1 MNTQHRRKLASNP
14 GPILSALVLVLSSLL
29 ASTACAGVEAAFAY
43 KLSDFSGPVPSLWAK
58 VDVDSRFDEA
68 YTLNIGDGL
77 IQIYNESAMQV
88 HSYGE
93 DYGLASAVDLAVA
106 EEGEVY
112 VLFSRRTSGQLL
124 RLDYR
129 GELIEAVTITDV
141 PDEFLPLH
149 PTFMDYRDGEIYLA
163 DSRSMTMV
171 VVDLEGRFQRGLDL
185 RSFLLAAS
193 QEELNR
199 DDLRESQRRMIEEEI
214 ESLKQAAL
222 GGFSVDARD
231 QIYFTVPTLFSAYRM
246 QPDGQFEVF
255 GTSGGARGKFG
266 VVAGIEAD
274 EHGNIYVADRLRSV
288 VLIFDGEFNFQTEM
302 GYRGGAPHNLV
313 VPDDLAVDARNNKLY
328 VSQAAN
334 LGVSVFKLR
343 FN

>member
-1 MNTQHRRKLASNP
+1 MNTQRSRKSASNP
-14 GPILSALVLVLSSLL
+14 GPMLSVMALLLSSLL

-68 YTLNIGDGL
+68 YALNIGDGL

-93 DYGLASAVDLAVA
+93 NYGLASATDLAVA

-112 VLFSRRTSGQLL
+112 VLFSRRASGQLL

-129 GELIEAVTITDV
+129 GKLIETVTIADV
-141 PDEFLPLH
+141 PDEFLPLY

-163 DSRSMTMV
+163 DSQNMTMV
-171 VVDLEGRFQRGLDL
+171 VVDLNGRFQRGLDL

-193 QEELNR
+193 QEELNQDELR
-199 DDLRESQRRMIEEEI
+199 DSRRASIEEKI
-214 ESLKQAAL
+214 ESLKQAGL
-222 GGFSVDARD
+222 GGFSVDA
-231 QIYFTVPTLFSAYRM
+231 QGQLYFTVPTLFSAYRM
-246 QPDGQFEVF
+246 QPDGRFEAF
-255 GTSGGARGKFG
+255 GTSGGAKGKFG

-288 VLIFDGEFNFQTEM
+288 VLIFDDEFNFQTEM

-313 VPDDLAVDARNNKLY
+313 VPDDLAVDVRNQKLY